1 MACVHDE
8 IVLEMAEADAEV
20 AHRILAETM
29 IEAFEL
35 TFPGA
40 PTGGVVALG
49 TGRTWREA
57 KA

>member
-1 MACVHDE
+1 MHDE